1 MIDIRLSAIALLVSL
16 VGCATVRSSMMT
28 SANKLGSS
36 ATAFVGDAGRQF
48 PHAAEF
54 AFQAHDFLET
64 VDRAGDRQVIL
75 AYGQLWDAYQALR
88 EEVERSGSQQA
99 QGDFKTVT
107 QAFTYVARNIRG
119 YADADSALYARGG
132 FQHDPYY
139 DR

>member
-28 SANKLGSS
+28 SANQLGSS